1 MMRLS
6 NHGKILSNIISES
19 GMSQSEFARQL
30 GISRQL
36 LNQWLSKDM
45 LNLRNLQLMNE
56 KLKIPPRAFLNADME
71 G

>member
-6 NHGKILSNIISES
+6 NHGKILSNIIAES